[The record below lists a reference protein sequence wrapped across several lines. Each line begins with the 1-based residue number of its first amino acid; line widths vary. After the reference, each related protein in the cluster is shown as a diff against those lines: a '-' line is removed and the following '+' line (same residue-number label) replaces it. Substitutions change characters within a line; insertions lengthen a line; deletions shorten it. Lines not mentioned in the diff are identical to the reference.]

1 MIAQNTPQPVR
12 FRTINMQALL
22 PAQRETVRRQLIL
35 LKSQPGPLI
44 EILHAIQGE
53 LGFIP
58 EGAVPL
64 LAEEL
69 NLSRAEVHG
78 VITFYHF
85 FRRHPPGRHTVQV
98 CRAEACQSMGGARLE
113 AHAKQRLGVDFH
125 ETTAD
130 GAVTLDPVFCLGNCS
145 CSPAVM
151 IDGELHGR
159 VTPER
164 FDALVANLQGSR

>member
-1 MIAQNTPQPVR
+1 
-12 FRTINMQALL
+12 MQALL
-22 PAQRETVRRQLIL
+22 PAQRETVRRQLTL

-85 FRRHPPGRHTVQV
+85 FRRHPPGRHTIQI
-98 CRAEACQSMGGARLE
+98 CRAEACQSMGGQALE
-113 AHAKQRLGVDFH
+113 AHARQRLGVGFH
-125 ETTAD
+125 ETAAD
-130 GAVTLDPVFCLGNCS
+130 GEVTLEPVFCLGNCS

-151 IDGELHGR
+151 IDGEPYGR
-159 VTPER
+159 VTCER
-164 FDALVANLQGSR
+164 FDALLADLKGVR